1 MIILFIDR
9 EVTNYMEKV
18 IKRNKLTEHI
28 SYYISDNTIYLF
40 QDEYNFTKEDIK
52 LLSKRLSLIIEEN
65 DISYINITASEI
77 EKKKDLYRDL
87 GFTLSYYDV
96 NKLNLLFKGRKD
108 KTKYRCY
115 GIMTKSDF
123 LNELMEDK
131 KVEDKKNEDNT
142 KVVNSN
148 SGFVSSMILL
158 FGGIILLCYLCVEG
172 AIYLVKQ
179 KGDIMLVSDLLVI
192 LQKIIDI
199 SLVWMMVYFILKNI
213 KNNVKIILLF
223 KGVLVILVI
232 KILSDTLNLTT
243 IGLLLEYVIMWGPLA
258 LIIIFQPEIRSI
270 LEHIGRK
277 QLLGRHK
284 VLTLDEREKLVYEIM
299 SAVDYLRKSR
309 IGALIVVERDIS
321 LNEYIERS
329 KPIYGDISSE
339 LLISIFF
346 PRNPLHDGGV
356 IIQGNKITSAG
367 AVFPISIN
375 SKISKKLGTRHRAAI
390 GISEESDAIA
400 IVVSEETG
408 KISIAVDGN
417 LNYNLSLDDA
427 RMILVEELKPKREVL
442 LDDEFVDEK
451 EDDNDEEA

>member
-1 MIILFIDR
+1 M
-9 EVTNYMEKV
+9 
-18 IKRNKLTEHI
+18 
-28 SYYISDNTIYLF
+28 
-40 QDEYNFTKEDIK
+40 
-52 LLSKRLSLIIEEN
+52 
-65 DISYINITASEI
+65 
-77 EKKKDLYRDL
+77 
-87 GFTLSYYDV
+87 TLDSV
-96 NKLNLLFKGRKD
+96 
-108 KTKYRCY
+108 
-115 GIMTKSDF
+115 
-123 LNELMEDK
+123 
-131 KVEDKKNEDNT
+131 
-142 KVVNSN
+142 
-148 SGFVSSMILL
+148 
-158 FGGIILLCYLCVEG
+158 
-172 AIYLVKQ
+172 
-179 KGDIMLVSDLLVI
+179 LVI
-192 LQKIIDI
+192 LRAI
-199 SLVWMMVYFILKNI
+199 ILKNI
-213 KNNVKIILLF
+213 KNNVKMILLF
-223 KGVLVILVI
+223 KGVFVVLIV

-284 VLTLDEREKLVYEIM
+284 VLTLDEREKLVYEVM

-309 IGALIVVERDIS
+309 IGALIVLERDIS

-329 KPIYGDISSE
+329 KPIYADISSE

-408 KISIAVDGN
+408 KISIAVGGN

-427 RMILVEELKPKREVL
+427 RMILIEELKPKREVL
-442 LDDEFVDEK
+442 LDDEFEEEEEDNNEK
-451 EDDNDEEA
+451 A

>member
-1 MIILFIDR
+1 M
-9 EVTNYMEKV
+9 
-18 IKRNKLTEHI
+18 
-28 SYYISDNTIYLF
+28 
-40 QDEYNFTKEDIK
+40 
-52 LLSKRLSLIIEEN
+52 SL
-65 DISYINITASEI
+65 
-77 EKKKDLYRDL
+77 
-87 GFTLSYYDV
+87 
-96 NKLNLLFKGRKD
+96 
-108 KTKYRCY
+108 
-115 GIMTKSDF
+115 
-123 LNELMEDK
+123 
-131 KVEDKKNEDNT
+131 
-142 KVVNSN
+142 NS
-148 SGFVSSMILL
+148 I
-158 FGGIILLCYLCVEG
+158 
-172 AIYLVKQ
+172 
-179 KGDIMLVSDLLVI
+179 LVI

-199 SLVWMMVYFILKNI
+199 SSVWMVIYFVLKSV
-213 KNNVKIILLF
+213 KNNVKLILLF
-223 KGVLVILVI
+223 KGVLVVLIV

-284 VLTLDEREKLVYEIM
+284 ILTLDEREKLIYEVM

-309 IGALIVVERDIS
+309 VGALIVVERDIS
-321 LNEYIERS
+321 LNEYIARS

-408 KISIAVDGN
+408 KISIAIDGN

-427 RMILVEELKPKREVL
+427 RMILVEELKPKKEIL
-442 LDDEFVDEK
+442 LDDEFNDDDK
-451 EDDNDEEA
+451 EEDNSENA

>member
-1 MIILFIDR
+1 M
-9 EVTNYMEKV
+9 
-18 IKRNKLTEHI
+18 
-28 SYYISDNTIYLF
+28 
-40 QDEYNFTKEDIK
+40 
-52 LLSKRLSLIIEEN
+52 
-65 DISYINITASEI
+65 
-77 EKKKDLYRDL
+77 
-87 GFTLSYYDV
+87 TLDSV
-96 NKLNLLFKGRKD
+96 
-108 KTKYRCY
+108 
-115 GIMTKSDF
+115 
-123 LNELMEDK
+123 
-131 KVEDKKNEDNT
+131 
-142 KVVNSN
+142 
-148 SGFVSSMILL
+148 
-158 FGGIILLCYLCVEG
+158 
-172 AIYLVKQ
+172 
-179 KGDIMLVSDLLVI
+179 LVI
-192 LQKIIDI
+192 LRAIIDI
-199 SLVWMMVYFILKNI
+199 SLVWMVIYFILKSI
-213 KNNVKIILLF
+213 KNNVKMILLF
-223 KGVLVILVI
+223 KGVFVVLIV

-284 VLTLDEREKLVYEIM
+284 VLTLDEREKLVYEVM

-309 IGALIVVERDIS
+309 IGALIVLERDIS

-329 KPIYGDISSE
+329 KPIYADISSE

-408 KISIAVDGN
+408 KISIAVGGN

-427 RMILVEELKPKREVL
+427 RMILIEELKPKREVL
-442 LDDEFVDEK
+442 LDDEFEEEE
-451 EDDNDEEA
+451 EDNEDNNERA

>member
-1 MIILFIDR
+1 M
-9 EVTNYMEKV
+9 
-18 IKRNKLTEHI
+18 
-28 SYYISDNTIYLF
+28 
-40 QDEYNFTKEDIK
+40 
-52 LLSKRLSLIIEEN
+52 
-65 DISYINITASEI
+65 
-77 EKKKDLYRDL
+77 
-87 GFTLSYYDV
+87 TLDSV
-96 NKLNLLFKGRKD
+96 
-108 KTKYRCY
+108 
-115 GIMTKSDF
+115 
-123 LNELMEDK
+123 
-131 KVEDKKNEDNT
+131 
-142 KVVNSN
+142 
-148 SGFVSSMILL
+148 
-158 FGGIILLCYLCVEG
+158 
-172 AIYLVKQ
+172 
-179 KGDIMLVSDLLVI
+179 LVI
-192 LQKIIDI
+192 LRAIIDI
-199 SLVWMMVYFILKNI
+199 SLVWMVIYFILKSI
-213 KNNVKIILLF
+213 KDNVKMILLF
-223 KGVLVILVI
+223 KGVFVVLIV

-284 VLTLDEREKLVYEIM
+284 VLTLDEREKLVYEVM

-309 IGALIVVERDIS
+309 IGALIVLERDIS

-329 KPIYGDISSE
+329 KPIYADISSE

-408 KISIAVDGN
+408 KISIAVGGN

-427 RMILVEELKPKREVL
+427 RMILIEELKPKREVL
-442 LDDEFVDEK
+442 LDDEFEEEE
-451 EDDNDEEA
+451 EDNNERA

>member
-1 MIILFIDR
+1 M
-9 EVTNYMEKV
+9 
-18 IKRNKLTEHI
+18 
-28 SYYISDNTIYLF
+28 
-40 QDEYNFTKEDIK
+40 
-52 LLSKRLSLIIEEN
+52 
-65 DISYINITASEI
+65 
-77 EKKKDLYRDL
+77 
-87 GFTLSYYDV
+87 TLDSV
-96 NKLNLLFKGRKD
+96 
-108 KTKYRCY
+108 
-115 GIMTKSDF
+115 
-123 LNELMEDK
+123 
-131 KVEDKKNEDNT
+131 
-142 KVVNSN
+142 
-148 SGFVSSMILL
+148 
-158 FGGIILLCYLCVEG
+158 
-172 AIYLVKQ
+172 
-179 KGDIMLVSDLLVI
+179 LVI
-192 LQKIIDI
+192 LRAIIDI
-199 SLVWMMVYFILKNI
+199 SLVWMVIYFILKNI
-213 KNNVKIILLF
+213 KNNVKMILLF
-223 KGVLVILVI
+223 KGVFVVLIV

-284 VLTLDEREKLVYEIM
+284 VLTLDEREKLVYEVM

-309 IGALIVVERDIS
+309 IGALIVLERDIS

-329 KPIYGDISSE
+329 KPIYADISSE

-346 PRNPLHDGGV
+346 PRNPLRDGGV

-408 KISIAVDGN
+408 KISIAVGGN

-427 RMILVEELKPKREVL
+427 RMILIEELKPKREVL
-442 LDDEFVDEK
+442 LDDEFEEEEEDNNEK
-451 EDDNDEEA
+451 A

>member
-1 MIILFIDR
+1 M
-9 EVTNYMEKV
+9 
-18 IKRNKLTEHI
+18 
-28 SYYISDNTIYLF
+28 
-40 QDEYNFTKEDIK
+40 
-52 LLSKRLSLIIEEN
+52 
-65 DISYINITASEI
+65 
-77 EKKKDLYRDL
+77 
-87 GFTLSYYDV
+87 TLDSV
-96 NKLNLLFKGRKD
+96 
-108 KTKYRCY
+108 
-115 GIMTKSDF
+115 
-123 LNELMEDK
+123 
-131 KVEDKKNEDNT
+131 
-142 KVVNSN
+142 
-148 SGFVSSMILL
+148 
-158 FGGIILLCYLCVEG
+158 
-172 AIYLVKQ
+172 
-179 KGDIMLVSDLLVI
+179 LVI
-192 LQKIIDI
+192 LRAIIDI
-199 SLVWMMVYFILKNI
+199 SLVWMVIYFILKNI
-213 KNNVKIILLF
+213 KNNVKMVLLF
-223 KGVLVILVI
+223 KGVFVVLIV

-243 IGLLLEYVIMWGPLA
+243 IVLLLEYVIMWGPLA

-284 VLTLDEREKLVYEIM
+284 VLTLDEREKLVYEVM

-309 IGALIVVERDIS
+309 IGALIVLERDIS

-329 KPIYGDISSE
+329 KPIYADISSE

-408 KISIAVDGN
+408 KISIAVGGN

-427 RMILVEELKPKREVL
+427 RMILIEELKPKREVL
-442 LDDEFVDEK
+442 LDDEFEEEEEDNNEK
-451 EDDNDEEA
+451 A